1 MYPHAR
7 VRGETEERADVYM
20 NRFQWKKK
28 YTIWAILGVTYLLVF
43 LVLMLI
49 VNQDILGK
57 TIKAGLGVLAPV
69 TMGLII
75 AYLANPLYN
84 FIHDNLLTWENKAQG
99 LRKTLTMLLTYIVI
113 LLFLAAL
120 LTLIIPQLIGSI
132 SDLVNNISTYI
143 DTALKYIN
151 GFLSKLTFLETPPQI
166 SSDDIEA
173 YFQKYLGG
181 DDNSSLLDRVI
192 GLFKEYGSDISG
204 YVASILSSVVGFVV
218 DLAVALFIA
227 GYTLASKQRLGA
239 QCRKVFTAIFR
250 EKGCKNICHFF
261 SVANKTFGQY
271 LLDSCL
277 DSLIVGVL
285 CFIACLIFGVP
296 YAMLVAV
303 INGITNIIPFFGPF
317 LGAIPS
323 AILIFIADPPKAL
336 VFLIIILVIQ
346 QLDGNVIKTIIFSE
360 STGLSALGVLVS
372 ITVMGGYFGL
382 LGMFIGVPVAAL
394 ICGGVKTLCEHL
406 IVAQGGDPNLDHY
419 YPPKTEKIDMQE
431 HPAHNPFILS
441 VINAIHKKLH
451 PGATGVF
458 IESHGRRRRKHKE
471 DETSFDDLTLNGENP
486 EEVTVTVVDE
496 NADGG
501 EKDTEAANLPAKT
514 DAPET
519 EKHSDGQAPLN

>member
-1 MYPHAR
+1 
-7 VRGETEERADVYM
+7 M

-49 VNQDILGK
+49 VNQDVLGK
-57 TIKAGLGVLAPV
+57 TIKAGLGVLTPI

-120 LTLIIPQLIGSI
+120 LMLIIPQLIGSI
-132 SDLVNNISTYI
+132 SDLVNNSTDYL
-143 DTALKYIN
+143 DTSLEYIN
-151 GFLSKLTFLETPPQI
+151 GFLQKLTFL
-166 SSDDIEA
+166 DDIPQLTS
-173 YFQKYLGG
+173 QKII
-181 DDNSSLLDRVI
+181 DD
-192 GLFKEYGSDISG
+192 FKEYIGGNDATLLDTISKLIENYG
-204 YVASILSSVVGFVV
+204 DNISAVASAIIGFVI

-239 QCRKVFTAIFR
+239 QCRKVFTALFH

-458 IESHGRRRRKHKE
+458 IESHGRRRKKHKE
-471 DETSFDDLTLNGENP
+471 DEISFDDLTLNGENP

-496 NADGG
+496 GADEG
-501 EKDTEAANLPAKT
+501 EKDTEAANPPAET